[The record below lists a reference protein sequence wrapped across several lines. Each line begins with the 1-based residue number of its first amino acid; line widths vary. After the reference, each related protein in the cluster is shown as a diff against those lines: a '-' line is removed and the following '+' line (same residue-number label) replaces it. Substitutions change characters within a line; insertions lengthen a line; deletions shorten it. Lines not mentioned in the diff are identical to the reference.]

1 MRQIIYAI
9 IILYSILIISGCN
22 GNKTTNKLMPE
33 LEQAEKVPCA
43 MVPADDA
50 SKV

>member
-33 LEQAEKVPCA
+33 LEQAEKVN
-43 MVPADDA
+43 
-50 SKV
+50 